1 MNFHYSQLEA
11 TFGTKFI
18 NIRDKKFCANSWRLL
33 HRLNTPLGQLPWSQ
47 ADRLYLNAGGIR
59 FNNQSRK
66 GRVATKSRRRLFED
80 TAFSEYLDPTKCCN
94 EALNRGDVTVLKKCV
109 RGRATNIRVRGTVRF
124 MSKNLTPVSCACRIH
139 NSEGVTVWIFD
150 LKTKQY
156 VRCLF

>member
-1 MNFHYSQLEA
+1 MSHDDPVHEEDSTTTA
-11 TFGTKFI
+11 
-18 NIRDKKFCANSWRLL
+18 
-33 HRLNTPLGQLPWSQ
+33 NTPLGQLPWSQ